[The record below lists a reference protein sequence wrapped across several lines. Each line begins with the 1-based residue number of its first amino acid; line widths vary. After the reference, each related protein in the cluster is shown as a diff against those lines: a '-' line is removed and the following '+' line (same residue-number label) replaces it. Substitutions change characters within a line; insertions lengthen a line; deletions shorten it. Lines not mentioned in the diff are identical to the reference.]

1 MSLAEKL
8 ISLRKQKGLTQM
20 DLAERLDVSRQ
31 SISRWEVG
39 ISVPSTENL
48 KVLSEL
54 YEVSLDYLL
63 TDNIELFNKYDEH
76 PDSSKSEQSSNAK
89 FQRREF
95 VLGLA
100 IVIAL
105 VILAVII
112 SVKLALSQEIEQ
124 SRPIE
129 EWTRIES
136 TEDIPYTFSID
147 P

>member
-63 TDNIELFNKYDEH
+63 TDNIEVMHFLLLQY
-76 PDSSKSEQSSNAK
+76 
-89 FQRREF
+89 RGR
-95 VLGLA
+95 
-100 IVIAL
+100 
-105 VILAVII
+105 
-112 SVKLALSQEIEQ
+112 KL
-124 SRPIE
+124 
-129 EWTRIES
+129 
-136 TEDIPYTFSID
+136 
-147 P
+147 